1 MSDEP
6 ALLRAIVE
14 SPEDLALRMVY
25 ADWCEEH
32 GRAARA
38 ALIRGQCFLDPLL
51 VVTPDEVYM
60 GSPDPRYLQPSQ
72 LAPELRE
79 DVLGPFREMAVRPGM
94 GWEDDGVTTA
104 YSRWYAVRRGFVEQL
119 NLQGLSQLMDF
130 LPHAASILART
141 PLLTVRLW
149 RNWSGPSDTDHLPAE
164 LMRQLLRVDG
174 IGRVREL
181 DLSNYNLGEAAAR
194 ALLTDADR
202 LDVTSLRLSERSLGR
217 GLRDELH
224 QRFGGMLELQHSPRL
239 SDDSIP
245 F

>member
-14 SPEDLALRMVY
+14 SPDDLTLRLIY

-38 ALIRGQCFLDPLL
+38 ALIRGQCFLDSLL
-51 VVTPDEVYM
+51 IIPPDDEHF
-60 GSPDPRYLQPSQ
+60 GSPDPRHLFPRQ
-72 LAPELRE
+72 LPQELRE
-79 DVLGPFREMAVRPGM
+79 DVLGPFREMSGRSGV
-94 GWEDDGVTTA
+94 GWGDEEASA
-104 YSRWYAVRRGFVEQL
+104 YSHWYAVRRGFVELL
-119 NLQGLSQLMDF
+119 NLQGLPQLMDF
-130 LPHAASILART
+130 LPHAAHILART
-141 PLLTVRLW
+141 PLLTLRLW
-149 RNWSGPSDTDHLPAE
+149 RNWGSPSDTDHLPAE
-164 LMRQLLRVDG
+164 LLRQLLRVDG
-174 IGRVREL
+174 IGRIREL

-194 ALLTDADR
+194 ALLKDADR
-202 LDVTSLRLSERSLGR
+202 LDVTSLRLSERRLGR

-224 QRFGGMLELQHSPRL
+224 QRFGGVLVLQHSPRM

>member
-1 MSDEP
+1 MSDEI

-14 SPEDLALRMVY
+14 SPDDLTLRLVY

-38 ALIRGQCFLDPLL
+38 ALIRGQCFLEPLL
-51 VVTPDEVYM
+51 VVTPDDEHM
-60 GSPDPRYLQPSQ
+60 GSRDPRYLPPGQ
-72 LAPELRE
+72 LSLELRE
-79 DVLGPFREMAVRPGM
+79 EVLGPFRELAARSGL
-94 GWEDDGVTTA
+94 GWDDGVTTEF
-104 YSRWYAVRRGFVEQL
+104 SRWDAVRRGFVERL

-141 PLLTVRLW
+141 PLLTLRLW
-149 RNWSGPSDTDHLPAE
+149 RNWGAPSDPDHLPAE

-194 ALLTDADR
+194 ALLKDADR

-224 QRFGGMLELQHSPRL
+224 QRFGGVLGLQHSPRM